1 MTTPSESRPDRDPSD
16 AAGDSGD
23 QALDL
28 RTASEQ
34 EAIAAALAG
43 HPRGDDVVDR
53 PAKSDL
59 LKGDGLLFGNSSD
72 DLLDG
77 DASDDPLHG
86 GDDLTGVE
94 PLPRVLARNSDAAET
109 DPDEDGPEALD
120 AE

>member
-1 MTTPSESRPDRDPSD
+1 MTTPAHDRPARDASD

-43 HPRGDDVVDR
+43 HPRGDDIVDR
-53 PAKSDL
+53 PARTDIL
-59 LKGDGLLFGNSSD
+59 EGDDPLD

-94 PLPRVLARNSDAAET
+94 PFPRVTAR
-109 DPDEDGPEALD
+109 DEDDRRLDDEDAEALD
-120 AE
+120 QE